1 MDNKELDKVL
11 KNKFQSLQHPG
22 DDVNL
27 VREIMAQVETLPQ
40 IEAEPLGPSSRIG
53 LNWILL
59 LAVLIGGAVFALSL
73 QSFPLEQFT
82 QLLPVNLLGGYTA
95 IAAALIVPLI
105 AVAGLMPVA
114 WLMLED

>member
-11 KNKFQSLQHPG
+11 KNKFQSLQHPEG
-22 DDVNL
+22 DVNL

-40 IEAEPLGPSSRIG
+40 VEVEPISLTPRIG

-59 LAVLIGGAVFALSL
+59 VAVLVGGAFFALSL

-82 QLLPVNLLGGYTA
+82 QLLPENLLGGYTSL
-95 IAAALIVPLI
+95 AATLIVPLI
-105 AVAGLMPVA
+105 AVAGLMLVA

>member
-11 KNKFQSLQHPG
+11 KKKFQSLHRSEG
-22 DDVNL
+22 EVNL
-27 VREIMAQVETLPQ
+27 ASQIMAQVKTLPQ
-40 IEAEPLGPSSRIG
+40 VEAEPKDLASRIG
-53 LNWILL
+53 RNWILL
-59 LAVLIGGAVFALSL
+59 LAVLVGGAFFALSL

-82 QLLPVNLLGGYTA
+82 QLLPVNLLGSYSS